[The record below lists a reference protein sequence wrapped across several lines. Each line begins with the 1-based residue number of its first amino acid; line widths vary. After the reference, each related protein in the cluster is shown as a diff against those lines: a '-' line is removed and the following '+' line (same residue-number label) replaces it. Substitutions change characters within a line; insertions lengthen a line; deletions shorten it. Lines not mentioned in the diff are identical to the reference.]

1 MIACQVDAGFASRGR
16 CARANAPRRDF
27 RPCLPRPR
35 APTLRIRSGVPPCP
49 SALPS
54 RSSCPRSPRPPRR
67 SRPRRRRSSPP
78 RNAREL
84 DFARALAE
92 HDAAAFA
99 GHLHEGA
106 AFGVKQP
113 QPQRGREAIAL
124 AWAPLI
130 EGKTIR
136 LEWYPTM
143 VVIGGEPDIAMSTG
157 PALYEDLRPGANPR
171 YRLGAFQ
178 SVWKRGEDGVWR
190 VLFDDG
196 LRPQPAD
203 EAAAAAFRANRRE
216 ACPQG

>member
-1 MIACQVDAGFASRGR
+1 MSVRLALALVLSAIAAPAAAQQAAPPPKLTAEE
-16 CARANAPRRDF
+16 CA
-27 RPCLPRPR
+27 
-35 APTLRIRSGVPPCP
+35 VW
-49 SALPS
+49 
-54 RSSCPRSPRPPRR
+54 
-67 SRPRRRRSSPP
+67 
-78 RNAREL
+78 AREL
-84 DFARALAE
+84 GFARALAE

-171 YRLGAFQ
+171 YRLGGFQ

-203 EAAAAAFRANRRE
+203 EAAAAAFRAHRRE